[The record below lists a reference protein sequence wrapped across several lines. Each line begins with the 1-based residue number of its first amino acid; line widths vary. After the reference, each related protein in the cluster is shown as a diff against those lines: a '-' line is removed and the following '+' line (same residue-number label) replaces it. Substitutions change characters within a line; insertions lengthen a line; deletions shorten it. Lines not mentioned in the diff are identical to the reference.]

1 MPTTYHIPLKSLQ
14 PIHMKI
20 IELYLKCW
28 KKKDIADE
36 VGVSCTTVSHT
47 LRDPIAQKIIN
58 CHDERQPEKEFFAI
72 GSDGGTNSS
81 QSDTL
86 QVNPTFF

>member
-28 KKKDIADE
+28 KKKDIAAE
-36 VGVSCTTVSHT
+36 LGVSATTVSHT

-58 CHDERQPEKEFFAI
+58 AMMKESLHKSFLTF
-72 GSDGGTNSS
+72 S
-81 QSDTL
+81 QQT
-86 QVNPTFF
+86 

>member
-28 KKKDIADE
+28 KKKDIAEE
-36 VGVSCTTVSHT
+36 VGVSCTTVSNT
-47 LRDPIAQKIIN
+47 LRDPVAQKIIKN
-58 CHDERQPEKEFFAI
+58 IMKDR
-72 GSDGGTNSS
+72 
-81 QSDTL
+81 L
-86 QVNPTFF
+86 QKSMQHFSVQA

>member
-1 MPTTYHIPLKSLQ
+1 MPTTYHIPLESLQ

-20 IELYLKCW
+20 ITLYLKCW

-47 LRDPIAQKIIN
+47 LRDPIAQEIIKTIMKDN
-58 CHDERQPEKEFFAI
+58 LQKSMQAI
-72 GSDGGTNSS
+72 LPAD
-81 QSDTL
+81 
-86 QVNPTFF
+86 

>member
-28 KKKDIADE
+28 KKKDIAAE
-36 VGVSCTTVSHT
+36 LGVSCTTVSHT

-58 CHDERQPEKEFFAI
+58 VMMKENLHKSFLTF
-72 GSDGGTNSS
+72 S
-81 QSDTL
+81 QQT
-86 QVNPTFF
+86 

>member
-28 KKKDIADE
+28 KKKDIANE
-36 VGVSCTTVSHT
+36 VGVSPTTVSHT
-47 LRDPIAQKIIN
+47 LKDPIAQKIIN
-58 CHDERQPEKEFFAI
+58 TMMKERLKNNFSLFPKNA
-72 GSDGGTNSS
+72 
-81 QSDTL
+81 
-86 QVNPTFF
+86 

>member
-58 CHDERQPEKEFFAI
+58 QIMKDSLQNNVRQF
-72 GSDGGTNSS
+72 
-81 QSDTL
+81 L
-86 QVNPTFF
+86 

>member
-28 KKKDIADE
+28 KKKDIANE
-36 VGVSCTTVSHT
+36 LCVSPTTVSHT

-58 CHDERQPEKEFFAI
+58 AMMKD
-72 GSDGGTNSS
+72 S
-81 QSDTL
+81 L
-86 QVNPTFF
+86 QKSFLQFSEQK

>member
-1 MPTTYHIPLKSLQ
+1 MPTTYHIPLKSMQ

-28 KKKDIADE
+28 KKKDIANE
-36 VGVSCTTVSHT
+36 VGVSATTVSHT

-58 CHDERQPEKEFFAI
+58 AMMNDRLQKCMQMICPTDQFQPNQ
-72 GSDGGTNSS
+72 NS
-81 QSDTL
+81 
-86 QVNPTFF
+86 V

>member
-28 KKKDIADE
+28 KKKDIAAK
-36 VGVSCTTVSHT
+36 VGVSASTVSHT
-47 LRDPIAQKIIN
+47 LRDPIAQIIIKTIM
-58 CHDERQPEKEFFAI
+58 KENLQKSIQAI
-72 GSDGGTNSS
+72 LPAD
-81 QSDTL
+81 
-86 QVNPTFF
+86 

>member
-20 IELYLKCW
+20 IKLYLKCW

-47 LRDPIAQKIIN
+47 LRDPITQKIIN
-58 CHDERQPEKEFFAI
+58 QIMKDSLKKSMQHF
-72 GSDGGTNSS
+72 S
-81 QSDTL
+81 L
-86 QVNPTFF
+86 QA

>member
-28 KKKDIADE
+28 KKKDIAAE
-36 VGVSCTTVSHT
+36 FGVNATTVSHT

-58 CHDERQPEKEFFAI
+58 AMMKEGLKKNF
-72 GSDGGTNSS
+72 
-81 QSDTL
+81 L
-86 QVNPTFF
+86 QFSLQTSFS

>member
-14 PIHMKI
+14 PMHMKI

-28 KKKDIADE
+28 KKKDIAAE
-36 VGVSCTTVSHT
+36 LGVSATTVSHT

-58 CHDERQPEKEFFAI
+58 AMMKESLHKSFLTF
-72 GSDGGTNSS
+72 S
-81 QSDTL
+81 QQT
-86 QVNPTFF
+86 

>member
-28 KKKDIADE
+28 KKKDIATK
-36 VGVSCTTVSHT
+36 VGVSASTVSHT
-47 LRDPIAQKIIN
+47 LRDPISQEIIN
-58 CHDERQPEKEFFAI
+58 TIMKE
-72 GSDGGTNSS
+72 GLKKNLP
-81 QSDTL
+81 Q
-86 QVNPTFF
+86 

>member
-28 KKKDIADE
+28 KKKDIANE
-36 VGVSCTTVSHT
+36 VGVSPTTVSHT
-47 LRDPIAQKIIN
+47 LRDPSSQKIIYAMM
-58 CHDERQPEKEFFAI
+58 KEYLHESFLHY
-72 GSDGGTNSS
+72 T
-81 QSDTL
+81 
-86 QVNPTFF
+86 

>member
-28 KKKDIADE
+28 KKKDIATE
-36 VGVSCTTVSHT
+36 LGVRATTVSYT
-47 LRDPIAQKIIN
+47 LRDSIPPKIIN
-58 CHDERQPEKEFFAI
+58 PMMKENLHKSFLTF
-72 GSDGGTNSS
+72 S
-81 QSDTL
+81 QQT
-86 QVNPTFF
+86 

>member
-28 KKKDIADE
+28 KKKDIAEE

-47 LRDPIAQKIIN
+47 LRDPSHGIRNRSLGKWGRGFVAQVEANACDKAQDW
-58 CHDERQPEKEFFAI
+58 HGQLVD
-72 GSDGGTNSS
+72 
-81 QSDTL
+81 
-86 QVNPTFF
+86 

>member
-14 PIHMKI
+14 PIHMNI

-28 KKKDIADE
+28 NKKDIAEE

-47 LRDPIAQKIIN
+47 LRDPVAQKIIN
-58 CHDERQPEKEFFAI
+58 QILIDSLKYE
-72 GSDGGTNSS
+72 
-81 QSDTL
+81 
-86 QVNPTFF
+86 

>member
-20 IELYLKCW
+20 IKLYLKCW

-47 LRDPIAQKIIN
+47 LRDPIAQKIITTVLSS
-58 CHDERQPEKEFFAI
+58 RLQ
-72 GSDGGTNSS
+72 NSFK
-81 QSDTL
+81 
-86 QVNPTFF
+86 NYG

>member
-28 KKKDIADE
+28 KKKDIAAE
-36 VGVSCTTVSHT
+36 VGVSTTTVSHT

-58 CHDERQPEKEFFAI
+58 AMMKESLHKSFLTF
-72 GSDGGTNSS
+72 S
-81 QSDTL
+81 QQT
-86 QVNPTFF
+86 

>member
-20 IELYLKCW
+20 IELYLQCW
-28 KKKDIADE
+28 KKKDIAEE

-47 LRDPIAQKIIN
+47 LRDPVAQKIIN
-58 CHDERQPEKEFFAI
+58 QILIDSLKYE
-72 GSDGGTNSS
+72 
-81 QSDTL
+81 
-86 QVNPTFF
+86 